1 MALDPMSLPYTA
13 FTEPSMGQF
22 EWKVV
27 SMGLASAP
35 SAFQRLVE
43 VVVKGINNVVVYID
57 DLIIHSK
64 MHEEHLQTFDAV
76 FT

>member
-1 MALDPMSLPYTA
+1 
-13 FTEPSMGQF
+13 MGQF

-43 VVVKGINNVVVYID
+43 LVVKGIDHVVVYLMIS
-57 DLIIHSK
+57 LYTLKLMNSIWKVWIKFSLGSQLTIC
-64 MHEEHLQTFDAV
+64 M
-76 FT
+76 